1 MRTQKV
7 FAECLAL
14 LQGMFGAV
22 AEAKMSS
29 LAFALKDFDDEKM
42 KIATSKLITSF
53 RPTSTVPFPVPADFI
68 EAAGVSAEQEAK
80 ELMGLI
86 QEAVFSVGSY
96 RSVDFGS
103 PELHGVIQRFGGWPA
118 ICQWDKKDWSINE
131 GRFLTCLEHAI
142 DNCDRGP
149 EYLRGIAEAN
159 NGDPKYAG
167 LCHVGRAT
175 DGKVLIKNGLHPN
188 TKFLPR
194 SNELRFVDNIADK
207 FDMNKALKISAA

>member
-1 MRTQKV
+1 MTNELFTQ
-7 FAECLAL
+7 CIGL
-14 LQGMFGAV
+14 LQAQFGKMPDERVRGLYVALDDLTDEQFKMAV
-22 AEAKMSS
+22 K
-29 LAFALKDFDDEKM
+29 
-42 KIATSKLITSF
+42 KIIRSF
-53 RPTSTVPFPVPADFI
+53 SPTSARPFPVPADFI
-68 EAAGVSAEQEAK
+68 EAAGISAEQEAK

-159 NGDPKYAG
+159 NGDLKYAG
-167 LCHVGRAT
+167 LCHIGRAM